1 VAALA
6 LFEAATQEF
15 ARTEPGQAGA
25 LAAEMSMVRI
35 SHVDR
40 EPSQSVRAA
49 ASRGCGAGLSQGQ
62 ESLESQCSLEG
73 LRADAHQV
81 EAPPLELGGGD
92 RQMLGNCAD
101 LDWVPRH
108 QP

>member
-1 VAALA
+1 M
-6 LFEAATQEF
+6 
-15 ARTEPGQAGA
+15 G
-25 LAAEMSMVRI
+25 MVRI

-49 ASRGCGAGLSQGQ
+49 APRGRGAGLSQGK
-62 ESLESQCSLEG
+62 ESLKSQRSLEG

-81 EAPPLELGGGD
+81 KGPPPELGGGD
-92 RQMLGNCAD
+92 GQMLGNCAD

>member
-1 VAALA
+1 
-6 LFEAATQEF
+6 
-15 ARTEPGQAGA
+15 
-25 LAAEMSMVRI
+25 MSMVRI

-49 ASRGCGAGLSQGQ
+49 APRGRGAGLSQSQ
-62 ESLESQCSLEG
+62 ESLEPQRSLEG
-73 LRADAHQV
+73 LRADAYQV
-81 EAPPLELGGGD
+81 EAPPPELAGRDG
-92 RQMLGNCAD
+92 QMLGNCAD